1 MKVFCKVEITAQ
13 QGNIINEQ
21 SAQSFLI
28 WGLFVLE
35 IFRSP
40 SSYSIPLIQQLALF
54 FVFCFFLTCT
64 VIALLRPCS
73 WCSQNVA

>member
-40 SSYSIPLIQQLALF
+40 SSYSIPLIQRLAL
-54 FVFCFFLTCT
+54 
-64 VIALLRPCS
+64 LLRSVGLVPG
-73 WCSQNVA
+73 AARM

>member
-1 MKVFCKVEITAQ
+1 MKVLCKVEITAQ

-40 SSYSIPLIQQLALF
+40 SSYSIPLIQRLAL
-54 FVFCFFLTCT
+54 
-64 VIALLRPCS
+64 LLRSVGLVPG
-73 WCSQNVA
+73 AARM

>member
-40 SSYSIPLIQQLALF
+40 SSYSSPLIQRLAL
-54 FVFCFFLTCT
+54 
-64 VIALLRPCS
+64 LLRSVGLVPG
-73 WCSQNVA
+73 AARM

>member
-40 SSYSIPLIQQLALF
+40 SSYSIPLIQRLAL
-54 FVFCFFLTCT
+54 
-64 VIALLRPCS
+64 LLRSLGLVPG
-73 WCSQNVA
+73 AARM

>member
-1 MKVFCKVEITAQ
+1 MSKLNEIISMKVFCKVEITAQ

-40 SSYSIPLIQQLALF
+40 SSYSIPLIQRLAL
-54 FVFCFFLTCT
+54 
-64 VIALLRPCS
+64 LLRSLGLVPG
-73 WCSQNVA
+73 AARM